1 MIYPSQI
8 RAARG
13 LLNISQT
20 ELSKRAGL
28 GVATV
33 KRIESSGDDLRV
45 TVQTLLRIQGALEA
59 AGVIFIDRDKE
70 HGRWCSSA
78 RLMSLGQTYALLGAM

>member
-13 LLNISQT
+13 LLNINQT
-20 ELSKRAGL
+20 ELSRRAGL

-33 KRIESSGDDLRV
+33 KRIESSTDDLRV
-45 TVQTLLRIQGALEA
+45 TVQTLLRIQKALEA
-59 AGVIFIDRDKE
+59 AGIIFIDQDEE
-70 HGRWCSSA
+70 HGLGV
-78 RLMSLGQTYALLGAM
+78 RLRNPMR

>member
-1 MIYPSQI
+1 MIHPSQI

-33 KRIESSGDDLRV
+33 KRIESSTDDLRV
-45 TVQTLLRIQGALEA
+45 TVQTLLRIQRALEA
-59 AGVIFIDRDKE
+59 DGVVFIDRDKE
-70 HGRWCSSA
+70 HGPGV
-78 RLMSLGQTYALLGAM
+78 RLRR